1 MEKFH
6 KIIKKSMKMLILAS
20 QSKRRVEILKMLGFK
35 FLVIPARVDERVRFG
50 SPALTARRLAFK
62 KSFTVWK
69 EYKYATVIGAD
80 TIVVL
85 DGQIF
90 GKPENKEDA
99 KRMLLSLSGRWHKV
113 ITAVSVVFPKGRITF
128 HDSSL
133 VKFRRITED
142 EMEEYIHMGEPM
154 DKAGAYA
161 VQGFGATFVEKI
173 VGDFY
178 TVMGIP
184 ASKTYRVLRQVLR
197 R

>member
-1 MEKFH
+1 MEKFY
-6 KIIKKSMKMLILAS
+6 KIIKKSMKILILAS

-35 FLVIPARVDERVRFG
+35 FLVIPARVEEGVKVS
-50 SPALTARRLAFK
+50 SPALTARKLAFK

-80 TIVVL
+80 TIVVS
-85 DGQIF
+85 DSQVF
-90 GKPENKEDA
+90 GKPKNKEDA
-99 KRMLLSLSGRWHKV
+99 RRMLLSLSGKWHKV
-113 ITAVSVVFPKGRITF
+113 ITAVSIISPKERIIF

-142 EMEEYIHMGEPM
+142 EIEEYINMGEPM

-161 VQGFGATFVEKI
+161 VQGFGATFIEKI

-184 ASKTYRVLRQVLR
+184 VSKTYRVLRHILR